1 MKTTIPATTAYPSA
15 PLLSIQ
21 NAQLRSTMHTWQ
33 QLDACPACDSVSL
46 TAYPTIRYIRYS
58 RCADCGFT
66 FSNPVPTQ
74 GALDDFYNSTFYSN
88 YRRLEADRMERD
100 RYFSVSMY
108 TDMSRLASWL
118 EKDRLNTVLDYGCG
132 TAAFLAFLRDN
143 YDFQRVEG
151 IELSRAGAEIGQR
164 KFGLSIVSSVQELK
178 YREYDLV
185 LLLEAIEHLPRPDI
199 LFKQIADLVKP
210 GGRILI
216 TTPAVD
222 NLLGRFFPSFCPHF
236 TAPSHISMF
245 TKKSISLFLLRFGMT
260 IERLEI
266 DKSNFQLFQTLGI
279 GLLFRLDFPSPSHK
293 DDLNGII
300 YVPNGLGKLLG
311 LEPSR
316 NPLGILGRILRVADR
331 LIDPIWWRL
340 RSAPRNE
347 HLYVIARKSV
357 SA

>member
-1 MKTTIPATTAYPSA
+1 MKEAISATTAYPSA

-21 NAQLRSTMHTWQ
+21 NAQLRSTMHAWQ
-33 QLDACPACDSVSL
+33 LLDACPACDSGALS
-46 TAYPTIRYIRYS
+46 AYSTIRYIRYS
-58 RCADCGFT
+58 RCAACGFT

-74 GALDDFYNSTFYSN
+74 DALDNFYNSTFYCN

-100 RYFSVSMY
+100 KYFSVSMY

-132 TAAFLAFLRDN
+132 TGAFLAFLRDN

-151 IELSRAGAEIGQR
+151 VETSRAGTEIGQR
-164 KFGLSIVSSVQELK
+164 KFGLSIASSVQELK
-178 YREYDLV
+178 YQAYDLV
-185 LLLEAIEHLPRPDI
+185 LLLEVIEHLPRPDI
-199 LFKQIADLVKP
+199 SFKQIAGLVKP

-222 NLLGRFFPSFCPHF
+222 NLLAKLFPSFCPHF
-236 TAPSHISMF
+236 TGPGHISLF

-266 DKSNFQLFQTLGI
+266 DKSHFRLFHTLGI
-279 GLLFRLDFPSPSHK
+279 GLLFTLDIPSPSHK
-293 DDLNGII
+293 DDLNGVI
-300 YVPNGLGKLLG
+300 YMPNKMGKLLG
-311 LEPSR
+311 LEPSK
-316 NPLGILGRILRVADR
+316 NPLGILGLILRVADR
-331 LIDPIWWRL
+331 VTDPIWWCL
-340 RSAPRNE
+340 RAPRNE
-347 HLYVIARKSV
+347 HLYIIARKSV